1 MKRGLLLVL
10 SGPSGVGKGT
20 VRKYLEED
28 PSLKLAYSTSMTT
41 RAPRQGEVDGRDYF
55 FVIPEEFE
63 KAQERGELLESAE
76 FVGNRYGT
84 PMKEVDRLRDEGKN
98 VLLEI
103 EVQGAMQVQEKCP
116 DAVSIFIIPP
126 SMDELE
132 RRIRGRKSE
141 PEEIIQQRLAKA
153 AGEIKTMNR
162 YKYIVCN
169 EDPKLAADL
178 IAAII
183 RRRMESDSLNA
194 EGECV
199 NV

>member
-55 FVIPEEFE
+55 FVSPEEFE

-103 EVQGAMQVQEKCP
+103 EVQGAMQVQEK
-116 DAVSIFIIPP
+116 
-126 SMDELE
+126 
-132 RRIRGRKSE
+132 
-141 PEEIIQQRLAKA
+141 
-153 AGEIKTMNR
+153 
-162 YKYIVCN
+162 
-169 EDPKLAADL
+169 
-178 IAAII
+178 
-183 RRRMESDSLNA
+183 
-194 EGECV
+194 
-199 NV
+199 